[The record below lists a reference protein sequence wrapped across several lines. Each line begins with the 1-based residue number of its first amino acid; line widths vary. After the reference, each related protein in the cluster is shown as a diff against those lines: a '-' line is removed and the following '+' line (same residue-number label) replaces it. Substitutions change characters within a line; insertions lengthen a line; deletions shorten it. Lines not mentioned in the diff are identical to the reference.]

1 MPTILLINDNK
12 IVSRLLQLSSQKH
25 NYALE
30 EISDYSAS
38 EDAYNVV
45 FIDSEKFDEDAW
57 EVLKSTLT
65 YDKLG
70 FIGDKTH
77 PKPDG
82 FDLILEKPFL
92 PTDFVSLMDEN
103 FKVMDPS
110 QVSDELETIEEIE
123 GEDELDLDNLE
134 EIELDN
140 DLEETDLDT
149 IEDIG
154 EIEVNLDEENLD
166 TGSETLVEPETA
178 LTTGI
183 AATMVEDENKDELVD
198 IVNEIDNMENPEK
211 ELEEMDLDALAE
223 EEASIEETSIVDDA
237 MVKESLEEVEES
249 LEEELVGNDVEE
261 SMQDVSEHIEK
272 EKEEL
277 SSSIE
282 EEVVPSEEDEAI
294 ATKEESNLSTAAIA
308 TGVAATVAAVSS
320 TVTDKSDTLEE
331 DEKEEVE
338 EALNILDGVESIE
351 HEDDYLKESE
361 HVVEDL
367 ADEFDSLNEEE
378 VKQILSNEPVEEILS
393 EEIVTEGEEKVVEA
407 NDLEEM
413 ITRAVA
419 KAITKEMLQ
428 EALNDME
435 ISISLKTKK
444 DS

>member
-25 NYALE
+25 NYTLE
-30 EISDYSAS
+30 EITDYSAS
-38 EDAYNVV
+38 EDAYNVI
-45 FIDSEKFDEDAW
+45 FIDSEKYDETAW
-57 EVLKSTLT
+57 EEFKSTLT

-77 PKPDG
+77 PKPDE
-82 FDLILEKPFL
+82 FDLVLEKPFL

-110 QVSDELETIEEIE
+110 QVSDELEEIEEIE

-134 EIELDN
+134 EIELESTID
-140 DLEETDLDT
+140 EEGLDT
-149 IEDIG
+149 IDEIAEETVESLEED
-154 EIEVNLDEENLD
+154 LDRVSD
-166 TGSETLVEPETA
+166 ALVEPETA

-183 AATMVEDENKDELVD
+183 AATMVEDESKEELAD

-211 ELEEMDLDALAE
+211 EFEEMDLDALE
-223 EEASIEETSIVDDA
+223 EEEVSLPEESIVDEA
-237 MVKESLEEVEES
+237 LVKESLEEVEEEIVVDDVTEQEEVLQKESVEEEIEESES
-249 LEEELVGNDVEE
+249 LEPEEEFSDAKVEE
-261 SMQDVSEHIEK
+261 EQK
-272 EKEEL
+272 R
-277 SSSIE
+277 
-282 EEVVPSEEDEAI
+282 EDESA
-294 ATKEESNLSTAAIA
+294 LSTAALA
-308 TGVAATVAAVSS
+308 TGVAATVAAVSE
-320 TVTDKSDTLEE
+320 VVAEEETLK

-351 HEDDYLKESE
+351 NEDDYLKESE
-361 HVVEDL
+361 HAVEDL

-378 VKQILSNEPVEEILS
+378 VKQILSNEPTEEILS